1 MYASAGVDHHAGG
14 LIDGNQV
21 AIFVEDGERDGF
33 GRGAQG
39 GRIGGFHFDG
49 FAGAYGVGGAAGKTS
64 HPDAAGADPLRKA
77 GAAEL
82 GKPLAKQLV
91 EPLGGVLRRR
101 GEAERRNHA
110 SDRAPLG
117 VEVSGSV
124 WSSAA
129 SVASLRRS

>member
-49 FAGAYGVGGAAGKTS
+49 FAGAYGVGGAAGKAG
-64 HPDAAGADPLRKA
+64 HQDAAGADPLLQA
-77 GAAEL
+77 GAAGL
-82 GKPLAKQLV
+82 GEAFAGQV
-91 EPLGGVLRRR
+91 GGRGGGGAGGR

-117 VEVSGSV
+117 VAVSGSV
-124 WSSAA
+124 GSSAA